1 MIYQEVNILS
11 TKKIRFKIFKMIKSD
26 FCDYND
32 TYVVVKGRISVTG
45 NKNANRIN
53 KKLTFKKM
61 LRLYHP

>member
-1 MIYQEVNILS
+1 
-11 TKKIRFKIFKMIKSD
+11 MIKSD